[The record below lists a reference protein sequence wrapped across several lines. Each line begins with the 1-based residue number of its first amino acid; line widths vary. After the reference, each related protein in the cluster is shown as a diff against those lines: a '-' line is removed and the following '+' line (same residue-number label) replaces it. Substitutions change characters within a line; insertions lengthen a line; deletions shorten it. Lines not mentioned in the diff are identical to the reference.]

1 MEHFDDKPFHTAHSA
16 INAIDKAHRHDLTEL
31 ERAVIRHCQAML
43 SNVHNAARSRHY
55 AEQSTRILAERTA
68 AIL

>member
-1 MEHFDDKPFHTAHSA
+1 MEHFDDKPFQAAHSA
-16 INAIDKAHRHDLTEL
+16 INAIDKAHRHELTEL

-43 SNVHNAARSRHY
+43 SSVHNVARSRHY
-55 AEQSTRILAERTA
+55 AEQSSQMLANNTA